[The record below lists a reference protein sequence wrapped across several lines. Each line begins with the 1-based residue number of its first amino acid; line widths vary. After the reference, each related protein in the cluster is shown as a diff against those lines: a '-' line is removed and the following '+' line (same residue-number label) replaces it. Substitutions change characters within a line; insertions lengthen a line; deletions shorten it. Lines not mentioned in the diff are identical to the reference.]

1 MWMGQV
7 KMEHYLSPL
16 KIILLQILYALP
28 LLNLHANFSF
38 NTYNISRGIVTF
50 VSGVL
55 SQKRISWESNI
66 TSIIIIHK
74 TKLITI

>member
-38 NTYNISRGIVTF
+38 NTYNISEVYSLLLVVF
-50 VSGVL
+50 C
-55 SQKRISWESNI
+55 QKNGFHWRAI
-66 TSIIIIHK
+66 
-74 TKLITI
+74 